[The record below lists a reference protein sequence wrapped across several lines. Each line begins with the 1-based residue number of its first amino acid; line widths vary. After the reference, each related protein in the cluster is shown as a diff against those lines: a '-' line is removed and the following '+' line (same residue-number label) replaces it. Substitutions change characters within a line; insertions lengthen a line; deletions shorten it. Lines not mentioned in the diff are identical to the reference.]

1 MEISRDKYLQELID
15 RKHNGLVKVVTGIR
29 RVGKS
34 YLLFNLYYRYLINQG
49 VDADHI
55 IRIAFDDRRFAE
67 LKNPD
72 ALIHHIDSLMTDSK
86 MYYLLFDEVQELDS
100 FESVLN
106 SLLYLENA
114 DIYVTGSNSRFL
126 SKDILTEF
134 RGRGDEVHLYPL
146 TFAEFMS
153 VYDGDKYEGWNEY
166 YTFGG
171 LPMVL
176 KRKTWQQKS
185 EYLSQLFTETYL
197 KDIIARN
204 NIKHAGELD
213 TLITV
218 LASAV
223 GSLTNP
229 KRISDTFK
237 TETSSSISPAT
248 VKSYLDYLE
257 DAFLIKGVQRY
268 DVKGRRYITTPLKYY
283 FEDVG
288 LRNARLNFRQQEEN
302 HIMENIIYNEL
313 RKRGYNVDVGVVDK
327 QEKQADG
334 KYIRKQY
341 EVDFIVNQGSLRYY
355 IQSAFSLSDDE
366 KVRQEK
372 MSLLNIDDSFKK
384 IIVVKGPAMLKRDN
398 DGVVTM
404 SIFDFLLN
412 ENSLDF

>member
-67 LKNPD
+67 LKYPD

-355 IQSAFSLSDDE
+355 IQSAFSLPDDE

>member
-341 EVDFIVNQGSLRYY
+341 EVDFIVNKGSLRYY
-355 IQSAFSLSDDE
+355 IQSAFSLPDDE

>member
-313 RKRGYNVDVGVVDK
+313 RKRGYNVDIGVVDK

-355 IQSAFSLSDDE
+355 IQSAFSLPDDE

>member
-1 MEISRDKYLQELID
+1 MEIPRDKYVQELID
-15 RKHNGLVKVVTGIR
+15 RKHNGLIKVITGIR

-34 YLLFNLYYRYLINQG
+34 YLLSTLYYRHLIQSG

-55 IRIAFDDRRFAE
+55 IRIAFDDRKHLA

-72 ALIHHIDSLMTDSK
+72 ALLAYLDSCMTDEG
-86 MYYLLFDEVQELDS
+86 MYYLFFDEVQELDS

-106 SLLYLENA
+106 SLLYRENV

-126 SKDILTEF
+126 SKDVLTEF
-134 RGRGDEVHLYPL
+134 RGRGDEVHLFPL

-153 VYDGDKYEGWNEY
+153 VYAGDRYEGWNEY

-171 LPMVL
+171 LPMIL
-176 KRKTWQQKS
+176 TRKTWQQKS
-185 EYLSQLFTETYL
+185 EYLSHLFAETYL
-197 KDIIARN
+197 RDIIARN
-204 NIKHAGELD
+204 NIRHPDELE
-213 TLITV
+213 TLITI

-229 KRISDTFK
+229 KRIADTFK
-237 TETSSSISPAT
+237 TEKSSSLSQVT
-248 VKSYLDYLE
+248 VKSYLDFLE
-257 DAFLIKGVQRY
+257 DAFLIHGVHRY
-268 DVKGRRYITTPLKYY
+268 DVKGRRYISTPLKYY

-288 LRNARLNFRQQEEN
+288 LRNAKLNFRQQEEN

-313 RKRGYNVDVGVVDK
+313 RKRGYNVDVGVVEKQVK
-327 QEKQADG
+327 QEDG
-334 KYIRKQY
+334 KYQRKQY
-341 EVDFIVNQGSLRYY
+341 EVDFIVNQGSVRYY
-355 IQSAFSLSDDE
+355 IQSAFALPDAE

-384 IIVVKGPAMLKRDN
+384 IIVVKGPAMLKRDE

-412 ENSLDF
+412 ENSLEL

>member
-1 MEISRDKYLQELID
+1 MEIPREKYVNELID

-34 YLLFNLYYRYLINQG
+34 YLLFTLYYRHLIQSG

-55 IRIAFDDRRFAE
+55 IRIAFDDRRFSE
-67 LKNPD
+67 LKDPD
-72 ALIHHIDSLMTDSK
+72 VLLHHLDSCMTDNG
-86 MYYLLFDEVQELDS
+86 MYYLLFDEVQELTS

-106 SLLYLENA
+106 SLLYRENT

-126 SKDILTEF
+126 SKDVLTEF

-146 TFAEFMS
+146 TFSEFMS
-153 VYDGDKYEGWNEY
+153 VYEGDKYEGWNEY

-176 KRKTWQQKS
+176 MRKTWQQKS
-185 EYLSQLFTETYL
+185 EYLSRLFTETYL
-197 KDIIARN
+197 KDIIARHNLRQN
-204 NIKHAGELD
+204 NELD
-213 TLITV
+213 TLITI

-229 KRISDTFK
+229 KRIADTFK
-237 TETSSSISPAT
+237 TGTSSSISPAT
-248 VKSYLDYLE
+248 VKSYIDYLE
-257 DAFLIKGVQRY
+257 DAFLISGVQRY

-283 FEDVG
+283 FEDIG

-313 RKRGYNVDVGVVDK
+313 RKRGYNVDVGVVEK
-327 QEKQADG
+327 QEKQLDG
-334 KYIRKQY
+334 NYQRKQY
-341 EVDFIVNQGSLRYY
+341 EVDFIVNQGSIRYY
-355 IQSAFSLSDDE
+355 IQSAFALPDEE

-384 IIVVKGPAMLKRDN
+384 IIVVKGPAMLKRDE
-398 DGVVTM
+398 DGVITM
-404 SIFDFLLN
+404 SVFDFLLN
-412 ENSLDF
+412 ENSLEL

>member
-67 LKNPD
+67 LKYPD

-334 KYIRKQY
+334 KYVRKQY

-355 IQSAFSLSDDE
+355 IQSEFSLPDDE

-384 IIVVKGPAMLKRDN
+384 IIVVKGPAMLKRDY

>member
-213 TLITV
+213 TMITV

-355 IQSAFSLSDDE
+355 IQSAFSLPDDE

>member
-197 KDIIARN
+197 KDIIPRN

-355 IQSAFSLSDDE
+355 IQSAFSLPDDE

>member
-34 YLLFNLYYRYLINQG
+34 YLLFNLYYRHLINQG

-355 IQSAFSLSDDE
+355 IQSAFSLPDDE

-412 ENSLDF
+412 ENRLDF

>member
-213 TLITV
+213 TMITV

-355 IQSAFSLSDDE
+355 IQSAFSLPDDE

-384 IIVVKGPAMLKRDN
+384 IIVVKGPAMLKRDY

>member
-268 DVKGRRYITTPLKYY
+268 DVRGRRYITTPLKYY

-355 IQSAFSLSDDE
+355 IQSAFSLPDDE

>member
-34 YLLFNLYYRYLINQG
+34 YLLFNLYYRHLINQG

-355 IQSAFSLSDDE
+355 IQSAFSLPDDE

>member
-1 MEISRDKYLQELID
+1 MEIPRDKYVQELID
-15 RKHNGLVKVVTGIR
+15 RKHNGLIKVITGIR

-34 YLLFNLYYRYLINQG
+34 YLLSTLYYRHLIQSG

-55 IRIAFDDRRFAE
+55 IRIAFDDRKHLA

-72 ALIHHIDSLMTDSK
+72 ALLEYLDSCMTDEG
-86 MYYLLFDEVQELDS
+86 MYYLFFDEVQELDS

-106 SLLYLENA
+106 SLLYRENV

-126 SKDILTEF
+126 SKDVLTEF
-134 RGRGDEVHLYPL
+134 RGRGDEVHLFPL

-153 VYDGDKYEGWNEY
+153 VYAGDRYEGWNEY

-171 LPMVL
+171 LPMIL
-176 KRKTWQQKS
+176 TRKTWQQKS
-185 EYLSQLFTETYL
+185 EYLSHLFDETYL
-197 KDIIARN
+197 RDIIARN
-204 NIKHAGELD
+204 NIRHPDELE
-213 TLITV
+213 TLITI

-229 KRISDTFK
+229 KRIADTFK
-237 TETSSSISPAT
+237 TEKSSSLSQVT
-248 VKSYLDYLE
+248 VKSYLDFLE
-257 DAFLIKGVQRY
+257 DAFLIHGVHRY
-268 DVKGRRYITTPLKYY
+268 DVKGRRYISTPLKYY

-288 LRNARLNFRQQEEN
+288 LRNAKLNFRQQEEN

-313 RKRGYNVDVGVVDK
+313 RKRGYNVDVGVVEKQVK
-327 QEKQADG
+327 QEDG
-334 KYIRKQY
+334 KYQRKQY
-341 EVDFIVNQGSLRYY
+341 EVDFIVNQGSVRYY
-355 IQSAFSLSDDE
+355 IQSAFALPDAE

-384 IIVVKGPAMLKRDN
+384 IIVVKGPAMLKRDE

-412 ENSLDF
+412 ENSLEL

>member
-34 YLLFNLYYRYLINQG
+34 YLLFNLYYRHLINQG

-334 KYIRKQY
+334 KYVRKQY

-355 IQSAFSLSDDE
+355 IQSAFSLPDDE

>member
-1 MEISRDKYLQELID
+1 MEIPRDKYVQELID
-15 RKHNGLVKVVTGIR
+15 RKHNGLIKVITGIR

-34 YLLFNLYYRYLINQG
+34 YLLSTLYYRHLIQSG

-55 IRIAFDDRRFAE
+55 IRIAFDDRKHLA

-72 ALIHHIDSLMTDSK
+72 ALLAYLDSCMTDGG
-86 MYYLLFDEVQELDS
+86 MYYLFFDEVQELDS

-106 SLLYLENA
+106 SLLYRENV
-114 DIYVTGSNSRFL
+114 DIYVIGSNSRFL
-126 SKDILTEF
+126 SKDVLTEF
-134 RGRGDEVHLYPL
+134 RGRGDEVHLFPL

-153 VYDGDKYEGWNEY
+153 VYAGDRYEGWNEY

-171 LPMVL
+171 LPMIL
-176 KRKTWQQKS
+176 TRKTWQQKS
-185 EYLSQLFTETYL
+185 EYLSHLFDETYL
-197 KDIIARN
+197 RDIIARN
-204 NIKHAGELD
+204 NIRHPDELE
-213 TLITV
+213 TLITI

-229 KRISDTFK
+229 KRIADTFK
-237 TETSSSISPAT
+237 TEKSSSLSQVT
-248 VKSYLDYLE
+248 VKSYLDFLE
-257 DAFLIKGVQRY
+257 DAFLIHGVHRY
-268 DVKGRRYITTPLKYY
+268 DVKGRRYISTPLKYY

-288 LRNARLNFRQQEEN
+288 LRNAKLNFRQQEEN

-313 RKRGYNVDVGVVDK
+313 RKRGYNVDVGVVEKQVK
-327 QEKQADG
+327 QEDG
-334 KYIRKQY
+334 KYQRKQY
-341 EVDFIVNQGSLRYY
+341 EVDFIVNQGSVRYY
-355 IQSAFSLSDDE
+355 IQSAFALPDAE

-384 IIVVKGPAMLKRDN
+384 IIVVKGPAMLKRDE

-412 ENSLDF
+412 ENSLEL

>member
-1 MEISRDKYLQELID
+1 MEIPRDKYVQELID
-15 RKHNGLVKVVTGIR
+15 RKHNGLIKVITGIR

-34 YLLFNLYYRYLINQG
+34 YLLSTLYYRHLIQSG

-55 IRIAFDDRRFAE
+55 IRIAFDDRKHLA

-72 ALIHHIDSLMTDSK
+72 ALLVYLDSCMTDDG
-86 MYYLLFDEVQELDS
+86 MYYLFFDEVQELDS

-106 SLLYLENA
+106 SLLYRENV

-126 SKDILTEF
+126 SKDVLTEF
-134 RGRGDEVHLYPL
+134 RGRGDEVHLFPL

-153 VYDGDKYEGWNEY
+153 VYAGDRYEGWNEY

-171 LPMVL
+171 LPMIL
-176 KRKTWQQKS
+176 TRKTWQQKS
-185 EYLSQLFTETYL
+185 EYLSHLFDETYL

-204 NIKHAGELD
+204 NIRHPDELE
-213 TLITV
+213 TLITI

-229 KRISDTFK
+229 KRIADTFK
-237 TETSSSISPAT
+237 TGKSSSLSQVT
-248 VKSYLDYLE
+248 VKSYLDFLE
-257 DAFLIKGVQRY
+257 DAFLIHGVHRY
-268 DVKGRRYITTPLKYY
+268 DVKRRRYISTPLKYY

-288 LRNARLNFRQQEEN
+288 LRNAKLNFRQQEEN

-313 RKRGYNVDVGVVDK
+313 RKRGYNVDVGVVEKQVK
-327 QEKQADG
+327 QEDG
-334 KYIRKQY
+334 EYQRKQY
-341 EVDFIVNQGSLRYY
+341 EVDFIVNQGSVRYY
-355 IQSAFSLSDDE
+355 IQSAFALPDAE

-384 IIVVKGPAMLKRDN
+384 IIVVKGPAMLKRDE

-412 ENSLDF
+412 ENSLEL

>member
-34 YLLFNLYYRYLINQG
+34 YLLFNLYYRHLINQG

-248 VKSYLDYLE
+248 VKSYLDYLD

-334 KYIRKQY
+334 KYVRKQY

-355 IQSAFSLSDDE
+355 IQSAFSLQDDE

-372 MSLLNIDDSFKK
+372 MSLLNINDSFKK
-384 IIVVKGPAMLKRDN
+384 IIVVKGPVMLKRDN

>member
-1 MEISRDKYLQELID
+1 MEIPRDKYVQELID
-15 RKHNGLVKVVTGIR
+15 RKHNGLIKVITGIR

-34 YLLFNLYYRYLINQG
+34 YLLSTLYYRHLIQSG

-55 IRIAFDDRRFAE
+55 IRIAFDDRKHLA

-72 ALIHHIDSLMTDSK
+72 ALLAYLDSCMTDEG
-86 MYYLLFDEVQELDS
+86 MYYLFFDEVQELDS

-106 SLLYLENA
+106 SLLYRENV

-126 SKDILTEF
+126 SKDVLTEF
-134 RGRGDEVHLYPL
+134 RGRGDEVHLFPL

-153 VYDGDKYEGWNEY
+153 VYAGDRYEGWNEY

-171 LPMVL
+171 LPMIL
-176 KRKTWQQKS
+176 TRKTWQQKS
-185 EYLSQLFTETYL
+185 EYLSHLFAETYL

-204 NIKHAGELD
+204 NIRHPGELE
-213 TLITV
+213 TLITI

-229 KRISDTFK
+229 KRIADTFK
-237 TETSSSISPAT
+237 TEKSSSLSQVT
-248 VKSYLDYLE
+248 VKSYLDFLE
-257 DAFLIKGVQRY
+257 DAFLIHGVHRY
-268 DVKGRRYITTPLKYY
+268 DVKGRRYISTPLKYY

-288 LRNARLNFRQQEEN
+288 LRNAKLNFRQQEEN

-313 RKRGYNVDVGVVDK
+313 RKRGYNVDVGVVEKQVK
-327 QEKQADG
+327 QEDG
-334 KYIRKQY
+334 KYQRKQY
-341 EVDFIVNQGSLRYY
+341 EVDFIVNQGSVRYY
-355 IQSAFSLSDDE
+355 IQSAFALPDAE

-384 IIVVKGPAMLKRDN
+384 IIVVKGPAMLKRDE

-412 ENSLDF
+412 ENSLEL

>member
-67 LKNPD
+67 LKYPD
-72 ALIHHIDSLMTDSK
+72 ALIHHIDSLRTDSK

-268 DVKGRRYITTPLKYY
+268 DVKGRRYIT
-283 FEDVG
+283 
-288 LRNARLNFRQQEEN
+288 
-302 HIMENIIYNEL
+302 IICNS
-313 RKRGYNVDVGVVDK
+313 KSK
-327 QEKQADG
+327 QC
-334 KYIRKQY
+334 
-341 EVDFIVNQGSLRYY
+341 
-355 IQSAFSLSDDE
+355 
-366 KVRQEK
+366 
-372 MSLLNIDDSFKK
+372 
-384 IIVVKGPAMLKRDN
+384 
-398 DGVVTM
+398 
-404 SIFDFLLN
+404 
-412 ENSLDF
+412 

>member
-1 MEISRDKYLQELID
+1 MEIPRDKYVQELID
-15 RKHNGLVKVVTGIR
+15 RKHNGLIKVITGIR

-34 YLLFNLYYRYLINQG
+34 YLLSTLYYRHLIQSG

-55 IRIAFDDRRFAE
+55 IRIAFDDRKHLA

-72 ALIHHIDSLMTDSK
+72 ALLAYLDSCMTDEG
-86 MYYLLFDEVQELDS
+86 MYYLFFDEVQELDS

-106 SLLYLENA
+106 SLLYRENV

-126 SKDILTEF
+126 SKDVLTEF
-134 RGRGDEVHLYPL
+134 RGRGDEVHLFPL

-153 VYDGDKYEGWNEY
+153 VYAGDRYEGWNEY

-171 LPMVL
+171 LPMIL
-176 KRKTWQQKS
+176 TRKTWQQKS
-185 EYLSQLFTETYL
+185 EYLSHLFDETYL

-204 NIKHAGELD
+204 NIRHPDELE
-213 TLITV
+213 TLITI

-229 KRISDTFK
+229 KRIADTFK
-237 TETSSSISPAT
+237 TEKSSSLSQVT
-248 VKSYLDYLE
+248 VKSYLDFLE
-257 DAFLIKGVQRY
+257 DAFLIHGVHRY
-268 DVKGRRYITTPLKYY
+268 DVKRRRYISTPLKYY

-288 LRNARLNFRQQEEN
+288 LRNAKLNFRQQEEN

-313 RKRGYNVDVGVVDK
+313 RKRGYNVDVGVVEKQVK
-327 QEKQADG
+327 QEDG
-334 KYIRKQY
+334 KYQRKQY
-341 EVDFIVNQGSLRYY
+341 EVDFIVNQGSVRYY
-355 IQSAFSLSDDE
+355 IQSAFALPDAE

-384 IIVVKGPAMLKRDN
+384 IIVVKGPAMLKRDE

-412 ENSLDF
+412 ENSLEL

>member
-1 MEISRDKYLQELID
+1 MEIPRDKYVQELID
-15 RKHNGLVKVVTGIR
+15 RKHNGLIKVITGIR

-34 YLLFNLYYRYLINQG
+34 YLLSTLYYRHLIQSG

-55 IRIAFDDRRFAE
+55 IRIAFDDRKHLA

-72 ALIHHIDSLMTDSK
+72 ALLEYLDSCMTDEG
-86 MYYLLFDEVQELDS
+86 MYYLFFDEVQELDS

-106 SLLYLENA
+106 SLLYRENV

-126 SKDILTEF
+126 SKDVLTEF
-134 RGRGDEVHLYPL
+134 RGRGDEVHLFPL

-153 VYDGDKYEGWNEY
+153 VYAGDRYEGWNEY

-171 LPMVL
+171 LPMIL
-176 KRKTWQQKS
+176 TWKTWQQKS
-185 EYLSQLFTETYL
+185 EYLSHLFDETYL
-197 KDIIARN
+197 RDIIARN
-204 NIKHAGELD
+204 NIRHPDELE
-213 TLITV
+213 TLITI

-229 KRISDTFK
+229 KRIADTFK
-237 TETSSSISPAT
+237 TEKSSSLSQVT
-248 VKSYLDYLE
+248 VKSYLDFLE
-257 DAFLIKGVQRY
+257 DAFLIHGVHRY
-268 DVKGRRYITTPLKYY
+268 DVKGRRYISTPLKYY

-288 LRNARLNFRQQEEN
+288 LRNAKLNFRQQEEN

-313 RKRGYNVDVGVVDK
+313 RKRGYNVDVGVVEKQVK
-327 QEKQADG
+327 QEDG
-334 KYIRKQY
+334 KYQRKQY
-341 EVDFIVNQGSLRYY
+341 EVDFIVNQGSVRYY
-355 IQSAFSLSDDE
+355 IQSAFALPDAE

-384 IIVVKGPAMLKRDN
+384 IIVVKGPAMLKRDE

-412 ENSLDF
+412 ENSLEL

>member
-34 YLLFNLYYRYLINQG
+34 YLLFNLYYRHLINQG

-185 EYLSQLFTETYL
+185 EYLSELFTETYL

-355 IQSAFSLSDDE
+355 IQSAFSLPDDE

>member
-288 LRNARLNFRQQEEN
+288 LRNVRLNFRQQEEN

-355 IQSAFSLSDDE
+355 IQSAFSLPDDE

>member
-355 IQSAFSLSDDE
+355 IQSAFSLPDDE

>member
-55 IRIAFDDRRFAE
+55 IQIAFDDRRFAE
-67 LKNPD
+67 LKYPD

-355 IQSAFSLSDDE
+355 IQSAFSLPDDE

-404 SIFDFLLN
+404 SVFDFLLN